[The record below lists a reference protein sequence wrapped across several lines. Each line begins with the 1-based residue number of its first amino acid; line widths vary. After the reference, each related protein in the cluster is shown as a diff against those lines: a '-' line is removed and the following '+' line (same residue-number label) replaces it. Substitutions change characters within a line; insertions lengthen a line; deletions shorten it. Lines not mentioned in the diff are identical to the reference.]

1 MVDCNIKYL
10 NPARRFLSSFFM
22 GVGHTHFY
30 GPGYVSL
37 ECLNEGILKYA
48 EEFGPFD
55 FVVVTSTSLRLKPIS
70 SNLLDASFKFFTKC
84 FSFDFSK
91 KEFVTFFNYKN
102 DIINIPHV
110 KRIAFLSTFDFHVL
124 EENDCSTLITNF
136 DLVVGYNKQ
145 HSQFSSD
152 LDQISLAKEGRHG
165 SNGLNSWAK
174 MVREYPKKI
183 FPYLNYSLPNEFH
196 YSSHNS
202 RSNDWIV
209 PGTRYSAR
217 KEAFSNLKKM
227 GVKVQR
233 DTKKN
238 QFIKVLKYFFKI
250 LNTSDLLMIAHNEE
264 FISAIRKSKFGYTCG
279 SAFDMPI
286 RKIFEIPAA
295 GALLI
300 IKPFS
305 SVESLEC
312 IGWKHLKNCI
322 MSDPGDLAYWVNWIT
337 KNPIEAQKIAH
348 RGQRLVLEKHNFEC
362 RISSFRKALDLLSN
376 GNFFG
381 AEWHD
386 GEIVFNNN

>member
-1 MVDCNIKYL
+1 M
-10 NPARRFLSSFFM
+10 AA
-22 GVGHTHFY
+22 GHTHFY

-37 ECLNEGILKYA
+37 QCLNGGIVKYA

-55 FVVVTSTSLRLKPIS
+55 FVIVTSTSLRLKQTP
-70 SNLLDASFKFFTKC
+70 NKLLDVSFKFFTKC
-84 FSFDFSK
+84 FSFDFTK
-91 KEFVTFFNYKN
+91 KEFVTFFNEKN
-102 DIINIPHV
+102 DITNIPKV

-124 EENDCSTLITNF
+124 EENDCSTLISDF

-145 HSQFSSD
+145 HSQFTSD
-152 LDQISLAKEGRHG
+152 LDQASLAKEGRHD
-165 SNGLNSWAK
+165 SNGLNNWAK
-174 MVREYPKKI
+174 MVRQYPEKI
-183 FPYLNYSLPNEFH
+183 FPYLNYSLPTEFH
-196 YSSHNS
+196 YSTHNS

-217 KEAFSNLKKM
+217 KEALSNLKKL
-227 GVKVQR
+227 GVKVHR
-233 DTKKN
+233 GTKKN
-238 QFIKVLKYFFKI
+238 LLIKALKYFLNF
-250 LNTSDLLMIAHNEE
+250 LNTSNLLMIANNED

-312 IGWKHLKNCI
+312 IGWKHLKNCL
-322 MSDPGDLAYWVNWIT
+322 MSDPDDLAHWVNWIID
-337 KNPIEAQKIAH
+337 NPVDAQKIAYQ
-348 RGQRLVLEKHNFEC
+348 GQRLVLEKHTFEC
-362 RISSFRKALDLLSN
+362 RISSFRKALELLFN
-376 GNFFG
+376 DDYLG

-386 GEIVFNNN
+386 GKIVYIN